1 TARDSSARDERPAMK
16 EGAMKKV
23 SARRPQ
29 REPSARSL
37 REMPE
42 VDFSKVR
49 TQRNK
54 FAKRVLGEGLLVQ
67 VGRGRPR
74 KVLEA
79 GGTVPRSVRF
89 SPRIWEKLEQH
100 AEAKGLTLH
109 AALREAIL
117 DWLRRAA

>member
-1 TARDSSARDERPAMK
+1 
-16 EGAMKKV
+16 GAMKKV
-23 SARRPQ
+23 STKKRR

-49 TQRNK
+49 ARRNK
-54 FAKRVLGEGLLVQ
+54 FAKRIADEGLFVQ

-74 KVLEA
+74 KALEV

-89 SPRIWEKLEQH
+89 SPRIWAELERQ
-100 AEAKGLTLH
+100 AEVKGLTLH

-117 DWLRRAA
+117 QWLQRAA

>member
-1 TARDSSARDERPAMK
+1 
-16 EGAMKKV
+16 MKKV
-23 SARRPQ
+23 SSSRTQ

-37 REMPE
+37 REIPE
-42 VDFSKVR
+42 VDLSKAR
-49 TQRNK
+49 TRRNK
-54 FAKRVLGEGLLVQ
+54 FAKRVLAEGLFVQ

-74 KVLEA
+74 KVLEV

-89 SPRIWEKLEQH
+89 SPRIWARLEQQ
-100 AEAKGLTLH
+100 AEAKGLSLH